1 MKKLIMISILAVLIL
16 TPGSARAGLILQDE
30 HILGTQIQFYYRI
43 GQSFL
48 AEDPSVFIGFWI
60 EDWNAHLGPI
70 DIWIELLEGEGL
82 YGASLGLAP
91 IEGLSTGFAGFFDAD
106 LTSVVLIP
114 GQMYT
119 ATIFSTS
126 ERGGLYFSEN
136 NPYPNGRMFESPPQF
151 PNPDYDAA
159 FRVVPQDVTPQVIPA
174 PGTIFLGGIGVGLVS
189 WLRRRKTL

>member
-1 MKKLIMISILAVLIL
+1 MKKLIVIFSFAVIIL
-16 TPGSARAGLILQDE
+16 TAGSARAGLILQDE
-30 HILGTQIQFYYRI
+30 HILGEQIEFHRRM

-48 AEDPSVFIGFWI
+48 AEDPSLFIGFWI
-60 EDWNAHLGPI
+60 EDWNPHLGPI

-82 YGASLGLAP
+82 GGASLGLAP
-91 IEGLSTGFAGFFDAD
+91 IEGLSPGFAGFFDAD

-136 NPYPNGRMFESPPQF
+136 DPYPNGTMFRSPPQVHH
-151 PNPDYDAA
+151 PEYDAA
-159 FRVVPQDVTPQVIPA
+159 FRVVPIPE
-174 PGTIFLGGIGVGLVS
+174 PGAILLGGIGVGFVS
-189 WLRRRKTL
+189 WRRRRRTL